1 MQLSY
6 LELAELH
13 DARKGKFTINS
24 HNENDEQE
32 VSQGAN
38 TYLNTLC
45 LLSFMTL
52 LYFYLQDLVS
62 KKKKNPKSNFIKS
75 PQNTLFKTLLKQT
88 VCFV

>member
-24 HNENDEQE
+24 HSENDEQE

-38 TYLNTLC
+38 TYLNILS
-45 LLSFMTL
+45 LLSFMAL

-62 KKKKNPKSNFIKS
+62 KKKKKNR
-75 PQNTLFKTLLKQT
+75 TLSHTF
-88 VCFV
+88 